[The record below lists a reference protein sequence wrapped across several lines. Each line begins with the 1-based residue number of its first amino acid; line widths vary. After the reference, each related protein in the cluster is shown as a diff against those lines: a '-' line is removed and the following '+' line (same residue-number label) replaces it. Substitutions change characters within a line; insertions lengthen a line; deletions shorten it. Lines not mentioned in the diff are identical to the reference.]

1 MRFTESF
8 TPLHVIQQKLA
19 RLSHAELHQSQQG
32 KWNIL
37 QHLYHCWMVER
48 GVLAY
53 IKLKTQDP
61 TALVDVLVQTRLK
74 FTIFFIAL
82 RLGVLKV
89 KAPDV
94 VQKFPNEMS
103 SVDLLDKWKK
113 TRQEADAFFVNLPDN
128 FAQKGV
134 FKHMYIGRLNKGLT
148 QKFIRLHLR
157 HHLRLCRL

>member
-8 TPLHVIQQKLA
+8 TPLNVIQQKLA

>member
-8 TPLHVIQQKLA
+8 TPLKVIQQKLA

>member
-8 TPLHVIQQKLA
+8 TPLNVIQQKLA

-128 FAQKGV
+128 LAQKGV

-157 HHLRLCRL
+157 HHLRLGRL

>member
-113 TRQEADAFFVNLPDN
+113 TRQEADVFFVNLPDN

>member
-8 TPLHVIQQKLA
+8 TPLNVIQQKLA
-19 RLSHAELHQSQQG
+19 SLSHAELHQSQQG

>member
-8 TPLHVIQQKLA
+8 TPLKVIQQKLA

-157 HHLRLCRL
+157 HHLRLGRL

>member
-113 TRQEADAFFVNLPDN
+113 TRQEADVFFVNLPDN

-157 HHLRLCRL
+157 HHLRLGRL

>member
-8 TPLHVIQQKLA
+8 SSLHSIQQKLTA
-19 RLSHAELHQSQQG
+19 LSHAELHQIQQG
-32 KWNIL
+32 KWSIL

-61 TALVDVLVQTRLK
+61 SALASVTVITRLK
-74 FTIFFIAL
+74 FAVFFTSL
-82 RLGVLKV
+82 RVGVLKI

-94 VQKFPNEMS
+94 VQKFPPEMS
-103 SVDLLDKWKK
+103 IADLISRWEK
-113 TRQEADAFFVNLPDN
+113 TRTEADNFFLEFPEHL
-128 FAQKGV
+128 AKKGIFRHV
-134 FKHMYIGRLNKGLT
+134 FIGRINKRLT
-148 QKFIRLHLR
+148 QEFIRLHLR

>member
-19 RLSHAELHQSQQG
+19 RLSHAELHQSQRG

-148 QKFIRLHLR
+148 QKFIRLHLC

>member
-1 MRFTESF
+1 
-8 TPLHVIQQKLA
+8 
-19 RLSHAELHQSQQG
+19 
-32 KWNIL
+32 
-37 QHLYHCWMVER
+37 MVER

>member
-8 TPLHVIQQKLA
+8 TPLNVIQQKLA

-157 HHLRLCRL
+157 HHLRLGRL

>member
-157 HHLRLCRL
+157 HHLRLGRL